1 MACVLVNVLDGFDI
15 LIMSVAAKAV
25 GSGLSLS
32 TPQLGLMFSSGLAG
46 MMCGA
51 LLLAPLSD
59 RFGRRSLILG
69 CLAINAVG
77 MFATGTAENL
87 RELLLFRFVTGL
99 GVGGMMPTV
108 NTAIAEV
115 VHPRR
120 RELAVLI
127 QCAAYPAG
135 GVLATLLWAWLTP
148 DRSWHEVLQ
157 LASIPSLVC
166 IALVVAWL
174 PETVPFLLA
183 SRPAN
188 ALERINATLKRSGQP
203 LLQALPPMDS
213 SSNRSG
219 ALAALTGA
227 SLRNLVSLALATF
240 LAQFSFYFF
249 VSWLPTILSSSATE
263 QSAPWAGT
271 ILLNAGGIAGD
282 FMLAA
287 LTLKVSLRRLASGI
301 MVLAF
306 GSGIAIASVLN
317 EGALAVA
324 VAAFAGA
331 ALYAA
336 MASLYAFAPTVFP
349 TLARAAGTGIAFSV
363 GRLGGALSP
372 AVGAVLLSR
381 PGLPLALAL
390 SLMAAPV
397 LIAAFVIGF
406 LRPSS
411 TTQIPA
417 IIVDHV

>member
-1 MACVLVNVLDGFDI
+1 MELRAAVACVLVNVLDGFDI

-69 CLAINAVG
+69 CLAINAAG

-87 RELLLFRFVTGL
+87 QELLLFRFVTGL

-115 VHPRR
+115 VQPRR

-135 GVLATLLWAWLTP
+135 GVLATLLWAWITP
-148 DRSWHEVLQ
+148 DHSWHEVLQ

-183 SRPAN
+183 RRPGD
-188 ALERINATLKRSGQP
+188 ALQRINATLKRSGQLP
-203 LLQALPPMDS
+203 LQALPPLDS

-219 ALAALTGA
+219 VLAVLTGV
-227 SLRNLVSLALATF
+227 SLRNLLSLALATF

-249 VSWLPTILSSSATE
+249 VSWLPTILSSAAAGRG
-263 QSAPWAGT
+263 APWAGT

-306 GSGIAIASVLN
+306 GSGTAIASVLN
-317 EGALAVA
+317 EGALVVA

-381 PGLPLALAL
+381 PGLPLSLAL
-390 SLMAAPV
+390 LLMAAPV
-397 LIAAFVIGF
+397 LVAAFVIGF

-411 TTQIPA
+411 TTR
-417 IIVDHV
+417 